1 MKKKKLLS
9 EALHNVMKNFNE
21 KNRLQK
27 LAGISDESE
36 GCLAESLDPNS
47 NEGAIFME
55 SMKSFV
61 NVLNGA
67 LNEAEEFVE
76 ACLKNVDIEGGT
88 ATGCSAS
95 CKGGCARNCDCYKA
109 VGASAVAPT
118 RKMRNEGPTMAG
130 GTCIKNVKQSGFM
143 GMNISFETCGKCTD
157 KGVCP
162 SGCTCIAKVS

>member
-1 MKKKKLLS
+1 MKL
-9 EALHNVMKNFNE
+9 
-21 KNRLQK
+21 K

-76 ACLKNVDIEGGT
+76 ACLKNVDLEGGS

-95 CKGGCARNCDCYKA
+95 CKGGCPRNCDCYKA
-109 VGASAVAPT
+109 V
-118 RKMRNEGPTMAG
+118 
-130 GTCIKNVKQSGFM
+130 TCVKNVKQSGFM
-143 GMNISFETCGKCTD
+143 GMNISFESCGKCD
-157 KGVCP
+157 DEGKCP
-162 SGCTCIAKVS
+162 SGCTCIVKSS

>member
-27 LAGISDESE
+27 LAGISDKSE

-67 LNEAEEFVE
+67 LKEADEFTE
-76 ACLKNVDIEGGT
+76 ACLKNVQIGGGSGT

-95 CKGGCARNCDCYKA
+95 CKGGCASGCDCYKA
-109 VGASAVAPT
+109 VGKSMARPT
-118 RKMRNEGPTMAG
+118 RKMNEGPTAAG
-130 GTCIKNVKQSGFM
+130 GTCIKNVKQSGLF
-143 GMNISFETCGKCTD
+143 GQNISFETCGKCD
-157 KGVCP
+157 DQGKCP
-162 SGCTCIAKVS
+162 GECTCIAKA